1 MRQYYV
7 FFVVCVLLKGKME
20 NFAFRTFDLCA
31 VVECKTNPKCLFFF
45 LKNKTKHAAGMHSS
59 FPNLLTATLSQEL
72 TC

>member
-20 NFAFRTFDLCA
+20 NFAFRTFDLGA
-31 VVECKTNPKCLFFF
+31 VVECKTNPKCL
-45 LKNKTKHAAGMHSS
+45 LKKNQKKNHAAGMHSS
-59 FPNLLTATLSQEL
+59 SSNLLTATLSQEL

>member
-20 NFAFRTFDLCA
+20 NFAFRTFDLSA
-31 VVECKTNPKCLFFF
+31 VVECKTNPKCLFK
-45 LKNKTKHAAGMHSS
+45 KNQKKNHAAGMHSS
-59 FPNLLTATLSQEL
+59 SSNLLTATLSQEL